1 MTSIPLIET
10 PELLP
15 EADEPAAGIPP
26 LLSLVPQAGPPVS
39 AALGFGAALLLL
51 LVPPI
56 TLVVTLTV
64 VVFLAA
70 VALVTVVVLAGAI
83 LAVPVVLVRRLRGHP
98 LPHVSLPVPHFGSV
112 KVRRV

>member
-26 LLSLVPQAGPPVS
+26 LLSLVPQAGPPAFAVL
-39 AALGFGAALLLL
+39 AFGGVLLLL

-56 TLVVTLTV
+56 TLVVTLMGV
-64 VVFLAA
+64 LFLAA
-70 VALVTVVVLAGAI
+70 AALAALVALVAAVV
-83 LAVPVVLVRRLRGHP
+83 AVPVVLVRHLRGHP
-98 LPHVSLPVPHFGSV
+98 LPHLSLPVPHLRSA

>member
-26 LLSLVPQAGPPVS
+26 LLSLVPQAGPPAF
-39 AALGFGAALLLL
+39 AALAFGAALLLL

-56 TLVVTLTV
+56 TLVATLTG

-70 VALVTVVVLAGAI
+70 VAFVTVLVLAGAI

-98 LPHVSLPVPHFGSV
+98 LPHFSLPVPHLGSV

>member
-26 LLSLVPQAGPPVS
+26 LLSLVPQAGPP
-39 AALGFGAALLLL
+39 AFALLGFGAVLLLL

-56 TLVVTLTV
+56 TLVATLMA

-70 VALVTVVVLAGAI
+70 AALAALVALAGAI

-98 LPHVSLPVPHFGSV
+98 LPHLSLPAPHLGQV

>member
-15 EADEPAAGIPP
+15 EADEPAVGIPP
-26 LLSLVPQAGPPVS
+26 LLSLVPQAGPPAF
-39 AALGFGAALLLL
+39 AALAFGGVLLLL

-56 TLVVTLTV
+56 ALVATLTGV
-64 VVFLAA
+64 LFLAA
-70 VALVTVVVLAGAI
+70 AAVAAVVALVAAI
-83 LAVPVVLVRRLRGHP
+83 VAVPVVLVRRLRGHP
-98 LPHVSLPVPHFGSV
+98 LPHFSLPAPHLPSV